1 MKRTAS
7 FILAIVM
14 LFSTLL
20 CGTAL
25 AAQQK
30 MAQSSTKSTTG
41 VELQYPAEGDYFQDP
56 VLATAKASQRGGRI
70 YLMPKPQAGN
80 GNLGLVD
87 DGTEVIILAES
98 RGFYFFD
105 AGDGRVGWN
114 GKKYFTLA
122 ATPKKVETY
131 STVSTT
137 GVALEWPKDSEY
149 IGEELIAYAKPENKG
164 GSIYIMPK
172 PKAGNG
178 NLGTIAEGTQVTI
191 LAQRGNFYFFE
202 TEDGRAG
209 WNGKKYFSLTEISTG
224 AYSSVS
230 TTGVALEMP
239 KASEYYGEEI
249 LASAKPEN
257 RGGFIYIMPKPKAGN
272 GNLGTVDEGTVVTI
286 LAQRGSYYFF
296 ETDDGRMGWNGKK
309 YFSFD

>member
-114 GKKYFTLA
+114 GKKYF
-122 ATPKKVETY
+122 
-131 STVSTT
+131 
-137 GVALEWPKDSEY
+137 
-149 IGEELIAYAKPENKG
+149 
-164 GSIYIMPK
+164 
-172 PKAGNG
+172 
-178 NLGTIAEGTQVTI
+178 
-191 LAQRGNFYFFE
+191 
-202 TEDGRAG
+202 
-209 WNGKKYFSLTEISTG
+209 SLTEISTG